1 MMNRLLLFA
10 VAFCGISL
18 SAYCQSRPAS
28 RWHLVSSD
36 RPTIEWTVGDN
47 DTHYDHLEMS
57 GLRASVVVRYG
68 VAPDGGFR
76 LNRNV
81 VWPMLRTIPNNT
93 HASLMR
99 RFAWDPV
106 SQIAVDGRNLEQERV
121 RCIRLDGCLTVES
134 DWSCGRDGRFALRRE
149 LFPSVDAPA
158 YCERYELTNRGGQAA
173 WVEIPAA
180 RSVLRTPAE
189 RGVAGSYEIVSE
201 LRGDTTLLL
210 APGASVSFGV
220 VFSGRTADAVPVDL
234 SIDEELAKRRARV
247 AEFQENLILETPDP
261 VINTM
266 FAFAKIRAAESI
278 YATQGGLMHGPG
290 GESYYAAIWA
300 NDQAEYI
307 NPFFPYLGYETGN
320 RSALCSFTHFARF
333 MNLEYRPIPSSIIAE
348 GTDIWHGAGDR
359 GDAAMIA
366 YGAAR
371 YALARGDRAE
381 AEELW
386 PLIEWCLEYCR
397 RKLTAEGVV
406 ASDSDELEGRFPAG
420 DANLC
425 TSSLYYDALL
435 SASMLGRELHKPAS
449 QCTDYRRR
457 AATLRDCIERHFGA
471 RVEGFDTYRYY
482 EGNDRLRAW
491 ICIPLTVGIYDR
503 SEGTVD
509 ALFSPVLWT
518 ENGLL
523 TQSGD
528 KTFWDR
534 ATLYALR
541 GSYACGETE
550 RTTDFL
556 EFYSARRLLG
566 DHVPYAIEAWPEGSQ
581 RHLSAESGL
590 YCRILTEGVFGIRPT
605 GFRSFRFTPRL
616 PARWDHMSLR
626 RIRAFGSC
634 FDLEI
639 GRTPRGLEVR
649 VLEEG
654 KQPVRHMIRD
664 GGSLEIRLR

>member
-1 MMNRLLLFA
+1 MKHLFFLA
-10 VAFCGISL
+10 AALCGVLFPVPSHP
-18 SAYCQSRPAS
+18 ST
-28 RWHLVSSD
+28 RWHIVPAD
-36 RPTIEWTVGDN
+36 RPTIEWRVAAGDAH
-47 DTHYDHLEMS
+47 DDHIEMS
-57 GLRASVVVRYG
+57 GLRTSVVLRYG
-68 VAPDGGFR
+68 VAADGSFR

-81 VWPMLRTIPNNT
+81 VWPMLRTVPNNT

-106 SQIAVDGRNLEQERV
+106 SHIEVDGRNLEQERV
-121 RCIRLDGCLTVES
+121 RRIRLDGCLTVES
-134 DWSCGRDGRFALRRE
+134 DWRSGREGRFTLRRE

-158 YCERYELTNRGGQAA
+158 YCERYELTNRGERDA
-173 WVEIPAA
+173 WVEIPAV
-180 RSVLRTPAE
+180 RSLFRTPAG
-189 RGVAGSYEIVSE
+189 RGVAGSYTITSE
-201 LRGDTTLLL
+201 LQGDTTLLL

-220 VFSGRTADAVPVDL
+220 LFSGRTEAEAPVVLNIDA
-234 SIDEELAKRRARV
+234 ERTKRRARI
-247 AEFQENLILETPDP
+247 AAFQENLILETPDS

-278 YATQGGLMHGPG
+278 YATRGGLMHGPG

-307 NPFFPYLGYETGN
+307 NPFFPFLGDETGN
-320 RSALCSFTHFARF
+320 GSALCSFTHFARF
-333 MNLEYRPIPSSIIAE
+333 MNPEFRPIPSSIIAE
-348 GTDIWHGAGDR
+348 GTDTWHGAGDR

-371 YALARGDRAE
+371 YALARGDAAE
-381 AEELW
+381 AGQLW
-386 PLIEWCLEYCR
+386 PLIEWCLEYSR
-397 RKLTAEGVV
+397 RKLTTDGVV
-406 ASDSDELEGRFPAG
+406 ASDSDELEGRFPSG

-449 QCTDYRRR
+449 QCADYRRR

-471 RVEGFDTYRYY
+471 RVEDFDTYRYY
-482 EGNDRLRAW
+482 AGNDRLRAW
-491 ICIPLTVGIYDR
+491 ICIPLTVGICDR
-503 SEGTVD
+503 SRGTVD
-509 ALFSPVLWT
+509 ALFSPALWT

-605 GFRSFRFTPRL
+605 GFRSFRLTPRL
-616 PARWDHMSLR
+616 PERWPQMSLR

-634 FDLEI
+634 FDLEVS
-639 GRTPRGLEVR
+639 RTHRGLEVR

-654 KQPVRHMIRD
+654 RRPQRHTIRD
-664 GGSLEIRLR
+664 GESLEITLR